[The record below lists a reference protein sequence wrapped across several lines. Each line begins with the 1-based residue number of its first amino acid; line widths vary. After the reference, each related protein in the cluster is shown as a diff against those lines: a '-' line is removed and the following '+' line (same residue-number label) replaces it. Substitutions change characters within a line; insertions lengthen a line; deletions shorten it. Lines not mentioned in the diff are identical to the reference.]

1 MKPLALLLFPP
12 IYDFASYD
20 LFLKPYSLLKLGK
33 WLEKSGFRV
42 RLVNALDYRDPAT
55 RRLLGSPRRDGGGT
69 GKFFR
74 QVIEKPAVLREIPRS
89 YARYGILRDVLEG
102 RICEEKPEVVFIS
115 SGMTYWYPGVVEAV
129 QCVKHSFPGTPVV
142 LGGIYATLLS
152 GHAEKHSGADYVVR
166 GDAFPEVRNIL
177 ESLSLPCYS
186 EPPDEELLLLPEAN
200 PEAGVIRL
208 NRGCP
213 FRCRYCSSYVLDRGF
228 QGGNPEAAFQTVREM
243 NSRFGTVSFAFYD
256 DALLVRKEVG
266 IVPFLE
272 RILSSGLKPSFYL
285 PNAVHLCFLDKDLA
299 CLMKRAGFCE
309 IRLGF
314 ESAYPDFHLSMDNK
328 LKPGMLEEGI
338 ELLISAG
345 FTHKEI
351 SVYVLAG
358 LPGQHWKEV
367 EESIR
372 CAGSLGVKVRLAEY
386 SPVPGSPLWETSVQ
400 ASRFPLSEEPV
411 THNNSIF
418 PLEWEGFTYDKL
430 NMLKRLATGLSA
442 AGNIIHPRSKSL
454 RSRSPGRET

>member
-1 MKPLALLLFPP
+1 MLFPP

-42 RLVNALDYRDPAT
+42 KLVNALDYRDPAT

-74 QVIEKPAVLREIPRS
+74 QVIEKPAVI
-89 YARYGILRDVLEG
+89 
-102 RICEEKPEVVFIS
+102 VFIS

-213 FRCRYCSSYVLDRGF
+213 FRRR
-228 QGGNPEAAFQTVREM
+228 
-243 NSRFGTVSFAFYD
+243 
-256 DALLVRKEVG
+256 
-266 IVPFLE
+266 
-272 RILSSGLKPSFYL
+272 
-285 PNAVHLCFLDKDLA
+285 
-299 CLMKRAGFCE
+299 
-309 IRLGF
+309 
-314 ESAYPDFHLSMDNK
+314 
-328 LKPGMLEEGI
+328 
-338 ELLISAG
+338 
-345 FTHKEI
+345 
-351 SVYVLAG
+351 
-358 LPGQHWKEV
+358 
-367 EESIR
+367 
-372 CAGSLGVKVRLAEY
+372 
-386 SPVPGSPLWETSVQ
+386 
-400 ASRFPLSEEPV
+400 
-411 THNNSIF
+411 
-418 PLEWEGFTYDKL
+418 
-430 NMLKRLATGLSA
+430 
-442 AGNIIHPRSKSL
+442 
-454 RSRSPGRET
+454 